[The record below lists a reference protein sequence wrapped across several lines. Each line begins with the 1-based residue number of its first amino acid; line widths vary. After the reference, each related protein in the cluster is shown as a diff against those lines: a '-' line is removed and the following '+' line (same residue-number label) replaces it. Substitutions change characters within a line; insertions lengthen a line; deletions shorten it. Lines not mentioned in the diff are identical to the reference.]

1 MTKDNDES
9 IYEITKH
16 GTKLWKNKYRMFHR
30 TDGPAIEHSNGDKF
44 WCVNGNYHRT
54 DGPAIE
60 FVGESKSWYV
70 DGTLHRL
77 DGPAIE
83 YADGSKDWWV
93 DGKRHRTD
101 GPAVERINGSKEW
114 YIDGIELTEE
124 EFKYWSKD
132 LVMFKLT
139 YS

>member
-1 MTKDNDES
+1 MTEDNNES
-9 IYEITKH
+9 FMEISGNGNKY
-16 GTKLWKNKYRMFHR
+16 WKNKQGKY
-30 TDGPAIEHSNGDKF
+30 
-44 WCVNGNYHRT
+44 
-54 DGPAIE
+54 
-60 FVGESKSWYV
+60 
-70 DGTLHRL
+70 HRL
-77 DGPAIE
+77 DGPAVE
-83 YADGSKDWWV
+83 RADGSKDWWV